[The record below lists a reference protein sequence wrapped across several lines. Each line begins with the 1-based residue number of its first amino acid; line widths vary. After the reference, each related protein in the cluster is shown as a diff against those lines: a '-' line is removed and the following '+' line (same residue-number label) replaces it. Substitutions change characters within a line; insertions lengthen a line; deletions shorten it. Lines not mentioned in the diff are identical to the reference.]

1 MVVAAMPCQIR
12 PTFGGKKLVAV
23 ATACV
28 SVFVFHDSDIHPDIS

>member
-1 MVVAAMPCQIR
+1 MVAAMPCQIG

-28 SVFVFHDSDIHPDIS
+28 SVFVFHDSDIHSDIS